1 MSYNLS
7 KDQIAWLKNTH
18 GIDIKSIPTNK
29 KLCWEKDRNLFIKT
43 VLGLPDDFWELYLN
57 KSNDDSSEY
66 SCHLYSTL
74 LENIEDTLFV
84 NKITDRFKNKMK
96 LAFRELKK
104 SYDYEHDHN
113 HNHLIEILKKFD
125 VEGIDIIM
133 DIYSVICERP
143 WRRKHDGRSMN
154 SSAVIDEN
162 KFTLENLEETII
174 NKVFEELEGWFKKNS
189 HPCVNHDMTN
199 TFEEGLELPR
209 PIPVSSSDEDEDTDE
224 DE

>member
-43 VLGLPDDFWELYLN
+43 VLGLPDDFWELYWG
-57 KSNDDSSEY
+57 EGY
-66 SCHLYSTL
+66 SDEDGTIYDGYGGTYNL
-74 LENIEDTLFV
+74 LMKNIGDTLFV

-104 SYDYEHDHN
+104 MYDHN
-113 HNHLIEILKKFD
+113 TLIEILRKFD
-125 VEGIDIIM
+125 IEGIDNTM
-133 DIYSVICERP
+133 DIYIVICERP
-143 WRRKHDGRSMN
+143 WQRRHDGRCMS

-162 KFTLENLEETII
+162 KFTLEHLEEKII
-174 NKVFEELEGWFKKNS
+174 NKVFEKLEGWFKKNS

-209 PIPVSSSDEDEDTDE
+209 PIPVSSSDEDSDEDTDE